1 MITIKLNGKKYEY
14 PTEWNDLKF
23 KSFLR
28 LVDFNLSKMRAIRI
42 ILEEIGFDLKPGD
55 KIEGL
60 EVIMQSIAFIDK
72 TPEID
77 PEPKKLGEY
86 YFPQDVTFE
95 TIEQFEDVR
104 SEIERISKIE
114 NGLREQT
121 EALAYYA
128 AVYCQGQKEPYDSE
142 KARFLSKSFLE
153 LPCLEVMAAGSFFQ
167 AKCLSMQ
174 SGKSMSFLRQNIVM
188 KKNKQG
194 LGRFRRLLVSM
205 GL

>member
-1 MITIKLNGKKYEY
+1 MGG
-14 PTEWNDLKF
+14 
-23 KSFLR
+23 
-28 LVDFNLSKMRAIRI
+28 IRH

-142 KARFLSKSFLE
+142 KARFLSKSLGWPTQE
-153 LPCLEVMAAGSFFQ
+153 RNT
-167 AKCLSMQ
+167 
-174 SGKSMSFLRQNIVM
+174 LR
-188 KKNKQG
+188 
-194 LGRFRRLLVSM
+194 L
-205 GL
+205 